1 MDGLAILGSSIL
13 ILLRD
18 LRHGYET
25 LDIPKLI
32 LYLSQVNV
40 RLIATS
46 SDRDYR

>member
-1 MDGLAILGSSIL
+1 MDGLAILGSLIL

-25 LDIPKLI
+25 LDNSKLI
-32 LYLSQVNV
+32 LYLSHVSA

-46 SDRDYR
+46 SDIDYR